1 MGGVVIAAWLSLKSN
16 NNKNVLQCIN
26 AGTAVTNVAMI
37 IEKELRKL
45 LHRLIKD
52 EIAQITLGGSDVCV
66 HVYDN
71 ATKISLSSPVYFGG
85 NFIPL
90 SVRNCLTKKPLFERG
105 HITTYLHL
113 DETSRQIS
121 LNFVGSLEHLNK
133 RMFIDL
139 LEEFSWLADEWRLYL
154 DEHDKND
161 LIHVRV
167 K

>member
-1 MGGVVIAAWLSLKSN
+1 
-16 NNKNVLQCIN
+16 
-26 AGTAVTNVAMI
+26 MI
-37 IEKELRKL
+37 VEKELRKL

-52 EIAQITLGGSDVCV
+52 EIAHITLGGSDVCV

-71 ATKISLSSPVYFGG
+71 ATKIALSSNVYFGG

-90 SVRNCLTKKPLFERG
+90 SVRKCVSSKPKFEKDHIKTSLT
-105 HITTYLHL
+105 L
-113 DETSRQIS
+113 DEKNFQIS
-121 LNFVGSLEHLNK
+121 LSFVGGLENLNK

-161 LIHVRV
+161 LIHVRT
-167 K
+167 KL

>member
-1 MGGVVIAAWLSLKSN
+1 
-16 NNKNVLQCIN
+16 
-26 AGTAVTNVAMI
+26 MI

-52 EIAQITLGGSDVCV
+52 EIAQITLGGSEVLV

-90 SVRNCLTKKPLFERG
+90 SVRKCVTQTPSFEKGR
-105 HITTYLHL
+105 IKTELKL
-113 DETSRQIS
+113 DEQTCQIS
-121 LNFVGSLEHLNK
+121 LKYVGGLEFLSKRNFV
-133 RMFIDL
+133 DL
-139 LEEFSWLADEWRLYL
+139 LEEFSWLADEWRLFL

-161 LIHVRV
+161 LIHICV

>member
-1 MGGVVIAAWLSLKSN
+1 MFNRRCGYN
-16 NNKNVLQCIN
+16 NSK
-26 AGTAVTNVAMI
+26 AAMI

-45 LHRLIKD
+45 LHQLVKD
-52 EIAQITLGGSDVCV
+52 EIAQITLGGSEVLV

-85 NFIPL
+85 NFVPL
-90 SVRNCLTKKPLFERG
+90 SVRKCISQTPAFEKG
-105 HITTYLHL
+105 HIKTELKL
-113 DETSRQIS
+113 DEQNFQIS
-121 LNFVGSLEHLNK
+121 LKYVGGLETLNK
-133 RMFIDL
+133 REFIDL

>member
-1 MGGVVIAAWLSLKSN
+1 MNVYRFLLYGCGYN
-16 NNKNVLQCIN
+16 NNNI
-26 AGTAVTNVAMI
+26 AMI

-45 LHRLIKD
+45 LHRLIK
-52 EIAQITLGGSDVCV
+52 EEVAQITLGASEVRV

-71 ATKISLSSPVYFGG
+71 ATKISLSTPVYFGG

-90 SVRNCLTKKPLFERG
+90 SVRKCLSQKPIFEKG
-105 HITTYLHL
+105 HIKTYLFANEPHF
-113 DETSRQIS
+113 QIS
-121 LNFVGSLEHLNK
+121 LNYVGSLEYLNK

-167 K
+167 KS

>member
-1 MGGVVIAAWLSLKSN
+1 
-16 NNKNVLQCIN
+16 
-26 AGTAVTNVAMI
+26 MI

-45 LHRLIKD
+45 LHQLVKD
-52 EIAQITLGGSDVCV
+52 EIAQITLGGSEVLV

-85 NFIPL
+85 NFVPL
-90 SVRNCLTKKPLFERG
+90 SVRKCISQTPAFEKG
-105 HITTYLHL
+105 HIKTELKL
-113 DETSRQIS
+113 DEQNFQIS
-121 LNFVGSLEHLNK
+121 LKYVGGLETLNK
-133 RMFIDL
+133 REFIDL